1 MCIYYDDIYPSTIN
15 MKIHI
20 LGIGGTF
27 MAGIAII
34 AKQLGHQVTGSD
46 KNLYDPMKSV
56 LEKENIVFTEGYNPK
71 ILDKKFDL
79 VIVGNVMSR
88 GMSIIEKLLEKKI
101 KYISGPQ
108 WLYENV
114 LYKKKVIAVSGTHG
128 KTTTSSLVT
137 WILKYAKLN
146 PSYLIGG
153 QPVNLSSPA
162 KLTTSKFFVI
172 EADEYDTSFFDKRSK
187 YVHYHPDILVIN
199 NIEFDHADI
208 FENIDAV
215 IKNFHHLIR
224 IVPKSGK
231 IIYNQDDKNIIK
243 MIRKGIWSKKI
254 SLTSKGH
261 KNADWSFSR
270 KANNFYL
277 KKINVKLMH
286 EKRIDSSLMGV
297 HNYKNISL
305 AILASIQAGVSF
317 SKCIEAI
324 KEFKGVKR
332 RMEKV
337 EDKGD
342 IKIYDDFAHHPT
354 EIESSIKSL
363 KENFKGKKILSICE
377 IKSHSMISGA
387 HKKDLPLALNNSHF
401 SILIKSPLSKWTLHN
416 KNKNLHIVSSYSKA
430 LGYIK
435 TLEKKIDIILLM
447 SNKSTI
453 DLRKYITNEKD

>member
-1 MCIYYDDIYPSTIN
+1 

-56 LEKENIVFTEGYNPK
+56 LEKENIIFTEGYGPK

-88 GMSIIEKLLEKKI
+88 GMDIIEKLLESDI

-114 LYKKKVIAVSGTHG
+114 LYKKKVIAISGTHG

-153 QPVNLSSPA
+153 QPINLNSPA
-162 KLTTSKFFVI
+162 KLTSSKFFVI

-187 YVHYHPDILVIN
+187 YIHYHPNVLVIN

-215 IKNFHHLIR
+215 VKNFHHLVR
-224 IVPKSGK
+224 IVPKNGK
-231 IIYNQDDKNIIK
+231 IIYNYDDKNIKKLIK
-243 MIRKGIWSKKI
+243 KGIWSKEI
-254 SLTSKGH
+254 SMTSKNY
-261 KNADWSFSR
+261 KNANWSLSQ
-270 KANNFYL
+270 KGHNFFL
-277 KKINVKLMH
+277 SNIKTKTPNSKII
-286 EKRIDSSLMGV
+286 ESSLLGI

-305 AILASIQAGVSF
+305 AILASMEAGVSF
-317 SKCIEAI
+317 SVCIDAI
-324 KEFKGVKR
+324 KKFKGVKR
-332 RMEKV
+332 RMEKI
-337 EDKGD
+337 ESKGMLE
-342 IKIYDDFAHHPT
+342 IYDDFAHHPT

-387 HKKDLPLALNNSHF
+387 HKKDLPIALNNSHY
-401 SILIKSPLSKWTLHN
+401 SIIIKPPLLKWTLDSIS
-416 KNKNLHIVSSYSKA
+416 KNLYVVDSYVKA
-430 LGYIK
+430 IELIK
-435 TLEKKIDIILLM
+435 KIKNKIDIILIM
-447 SNKSTI
+447 SNKSTVN
-453 DLRKYITNEKD
+453 LRDYIKNEKNK

>member
-1 MCIYYDDIYPSTIN
+1 

-56 LEKENIVFTEGYNPK
+56 LEKENIIFTEGYNPK

-88 GMSIIEKLLEKKI
+88 GMDIIEKLLESDI
-101 KYISGPQ
+101 RYISGPQ

-114 LYKKKVIAVSGTHG
+114 LYKKKVIAISGTHG

-153 QPVNLSSPA
+153 QPINLSSPA
-162 KLTTSKFFVI
+162 KLTSSKFFVI

-187 YVHYHPDILVIN
+187 YIHYHPSILVIN

-215 IKNFHHLIR
+215 VKNFHHLVR
-224 IVPKSGK
+224 IVPKNGK
-231 IIYNQDDKNIIK
+231 IIYNYDDKNIKKLIK
-243 MIRKGIWSKKI
+243 KGIWSKEI
-254 SLTSKGH
+254 SMTSKNYKDANWSLSQKGNSFFLSNIKT
-261 KNADWSFSR
+261 KNPGS
-270 KANNFYL
+270 
-277 KKINVKLMH
+277 KII
-286 EKRIDSSLMGV
+286 ESSLLGI

-305 AILASIQAGVSF
+305 AILASMQAGVSL
-317 SKCIEAI
+317 SICIDAI
-324 KEFKGVKR
+324 KKFKGVKR
-332 RMEKV
+332 RMEEV
-337 EDKGD
+337 ESKGTL
-342 IKIYDDFAHHPT
+342 KIYDDFAHHPT

-363 KENFKGKKILSICE
+363 KENFKREKILSICE

-387 HKKDLPLALNNSHF
+387 HKKDLPIALNNSHY
-401 SILIKSPLSKWTLHN
+401 SIIIKPPLLKWALSSTR
-416 KNKNLHIVSSYSKA
+416 KNLYVVDSYAKA
-430 LGYIK
+430 IK
-435 TLEKKIDIILLM
+435 VIKKIENKIDIILIM
-447 SNKSTI
+447 SNKSTVNI
-453 DLRKYITNEKD
+453 RGYIKNDKNK

>member
-1 MCIYYDDIYPSTIN
+1 

-56 LEKENIVFTEGYNPK
+56 LEKENIIFTEGYSSQ
-71 ILDKKFDL
+71 ILNKNFDL

-88 GMSIIEKLLEKKI
+88 GMGIIEKLLESNI
-101 KYISGPQ
+101 KHISGPQ

-114 LYKKKVIAVSGTHG
+114 LCKKTVIAISGTHG

-153 QPVNLSSPA
+153 QPMNLSSPA
-162 KLTTSKFFVI
+162 KLTSSKFFVI

-187 YVHYHPDILVIN
+187 YIHYHPDILVIN

-208 FENIDAV
+208 FENIDSIV
-215 IKNFHHLIR
+215 KNFHHLVR

-231 IIYNQDDKNIIK
+231 IIYNHDDRNIRKLIE
-243 MIRKGIWSKKI
+243 KGIWSKEI
-254 SLTSKGH
+254 SMTSKNS
-261 KNADWSFSR
+261 KNANWSLSR
-270 KANNFYL
+270 KEDSFVFS
-277 KKINVKLMH
+277 NVKAKTPSMKVI
-286 EKRIDSSLMGV
+286 ESSLLGI

-305 AILASIQAGVSF
+305 AILASMQAGVSF
-317 SKCIEAI
+317 SICIDAI
-324 KEFKGVKR
+324 KKFKGVKR

-337 EDKGD
+337 ESKD
-342 IKIYDDFAHHPT
+342 ILQIYDDFAHHPT

-387 HKKDLPLALNNSHF
+387 HQKDLPIALNYSHY
-401 SILIKSPLSKWTLHN
+401 SIIIKPPLLKWTLSST
-416 KNKNLHIVSSYSKA
+416 NKNLCVVDSYAKA
-430 LGYIK
+430 IEFMKKIK
-435 TLEKKIDIILLM
+435 KNIDIILIM
-447 SNKSTI
+447 SNKSTVN
-453 DLRKYITNEKD
+453 LQRYIKNEKNK

>member
-1 MCIYYDDIYPSTIN
+1 

-56 LEKENIVFTEGYNPK
+56 LEKENIIFTEGYNPK

-88 GMSIIEKLLEKKI
+88 GMDIIEKLLESDI

-114 LYKKKVIAVSGTHG
+114 LYKKKVIAISGTHG

-153 QPVNLSSPA
+153 QPINLNSPA
-162 KLTTSKFFVI
+162 KLTNSKFFVI
-172 EADEYDTSFFDKRSK
+172 EADEYDTAFFDKRSK
-187 YVHYHPDILVIN
+187 YIHYHPSILVIN

-215 IKNFHHLIR
+215 VKNFHHLVR
-224 IVPKSGK
+224 IVPKNGK
-231 IIYNQDDKNIIK
+231 IIYNYDDKNIKKLIK
-243 MIRKGIWSKKI
+243 KGIWSKEI
-254 SLTSKGH
+254 SMTSKNYKDANWSLSQKGNSFFLSNIKT
-261 KNADWSFSR
+261 KNSGS
-270 KANNFYL
+270 
-277 KKINVKLMH
+277 KII
-286 EKRIDSSLMGV
+286 ESSLLGI

-305 AILASIQAGVSF
+305 AILASMQAEVSL
-317 SKCIEAI
+317 SICIDAI
-324 KEFKGVKR
+324 KKFKGVKR
-332 RMEKV
+332 RMEEV
-337 EDKGD
+337 ESKGTL
-342 IKIYDDFAHHPT
+342 KIYDDFAHHPT

-363 KENFKGKKILSICE
+363 KENFKREKILSICE

-387 HKKDLPLALNNSHF
+387 HKKDLPIALNNSHY
-401 SILIKSPLSKWTLHN
+401 SIIIKPPLLKWALNSTR
-416 KNKNLHIVSSYSKA
+416 KNLYVVDSYAKA
-430 LGYIK
+430 IK
-435 TLEKKIDIILLM
+435 VIKKIENKIDIILIM
-447 SNKSTI
+447 SNKSTVNI
-453 DLRKYITNEKD
+453 RGYIKNDKNK

>member
-1 MCIYYDDIYPSTIN
+1 MCICYDDLHPGISN

-56 LEKENIVFTEGYNPK
+56 LEKENIKFTEGYNPK

-88 GMSIIEKLLEKKI
+88 GMSIIERLLENNI

-114 LYKKKVIAVSGTHG
+114 LCKKKVIAISGTHG

-137 WILKYAKLN
+137 WILKHAKLN

-153 QPVNLSSPA
+153 QPINLISPA
-162 KLTTSKFFVI
+162 KLTTSKYFVI

-187 YVHYHPDILVIN
+187 YIHYRPNILVIN

-215 IKNFHHLIR
+215 IKNFHHLVR
-224 IVPKSGK
+224 IVPKNGK
-231 IIYNQDDKNIIK
+231 VIYNKDDKNIKK
-243 MIRKGIWSKKI
+243 MIKKGIWSKEL
-254 SLTSKGH
+254 SLTSKNN
-261 KNADWSFSR
+261 KNADWSLS
-270 KANNFYL
+270 KDGINFFLEKNKMKSNYK
-277 KKINVKLMH
+277 KKI
-286 EKRIDSSLMGV
+286 ESSLMGI
-297 HNYKNISL
+297 HNHKNISL

-317 SKCIEAI
+317 SACIEAI
-324 KEFKGVKR
+324 KKFKGVKR
-332 RMEKV
+332 RMEKI
-337 EDKGD
+337 ENSG
-342 IKIYDDFAHHPT
+342 IWRIYDDFAHHPT

-387 HKKDLPLALNNSHF
+387 HKDNLPIALGNSHY
-401 SILIKSPLSKWTLHN
+401 SIIIKSPLSKWTIVN
-416 KNKNLHIVSSYSKA
+416 KNRNLCIVNSYAKA
-430 LGYIK
+430 LEFMRK
-435 TLEKKIDIILLM
+435 LENKIDIILLM

-453 DLRKYITNEKD
+453 GIRNYIKK

>member
-1 MCIYYDDIYPSTIN
+1 

-88 GMSIIEKLLEKKI
+88 GIDIIEKLLESNI

-114 LYKKKVIAVSGTHG
+114 LYKKKVIAISGTHG
-128 KTTTSSLVT
+128 KTTTSSLVA

-153 QPVNLSSPA
+153 QPINLNSPA
-162 KLTTSKFFVI
+162 KLTNSKFFVI
-172 EADEYDTSFFDKRSK
+172 EADEYDTAFFDKRSK
-187 YVHYHPDILVIN
+187 YIHYHPSILVIN

-215 IKNFHHLIR
+215 VKNFHHLVR
-224 IVPKSGK
+224 IVPKNGK
-231 IIYNQDDKNIIK
+231 IIYNHDDKNIKKLIK
-243 MIRKGIWSKKI
+243 KGMWSKEI
-254 SLTSKGH
+254 SLTSKNN
-261 KNADWSFSR
+261 KNANWSLSQ
-270 KANNFYL
+270 KENNFFL
-277 KKINVKLMH
+277 SNIKTKAQNSKII
-286 EKRIDSSLMGV
+286 ESSLMGL

-305 AILASIQAGVSF
+305 AILASMQAGVSL
-317 SKCIEAI
+317 SVCIEAI
-324 KEFKGVKR
+324 KNFKGVKR

-337 EDKGD
+337 ESKGMLQ
-342 IKIYDDFAHHPT
+342 IYDDFAHHPT
-354 EIESSIKSL
+354 EIASSIKSL

-377 IKSHSMISGA
+377 VKSHSMISGA
-387 HKKDLPLALNNSHF
+387 HKKDLPISLNNSHY
-401 SILIKSPLSKWTLHN
+401 SIIIKPPLLKWTLN
-416 KNKNLHIVSSYSKA
+416 NASKNSYVVDSYAKA
-430 LGYIK
+430 IEFIK
-435 TLEKKIDIILLM
+435 KIENKIDIILIM
-447 SNKSTI
+447 SNKSTVDI
-453 DLRKYITNEKD
+453 QEYIKNEKNK

>member
-1 MCIYYDDIYPSTIN
+1 MRIYYDVIYSSANI

-56 LEKENIVFTEGYNPK
+56 LEKENINFTEGYNPK

-114 LYKKKVIAVSGTHG
+114 LCKKRVIAISGTHG
-128 KTTTSSLVT
+128 KTTTSSIIT

-153 QPVNLSSPA
+153 QPVNLNSPA
-162 KLTTSKFFVI
+162 KLTASEFFVI

-187 YVHYHPDILVIN
+187 YIHYHPDILVIN

-215 IKNFHHLIR
+215 IKNFHHLVR
-224 IVPKSGK
+224 IVPRSGK
-231 IIYNQDDKNIIK
+231 IIYNRDDKNIIK
-243 MIRKGIWSKKI
+243 MIEKGLWSKKV
-254 SLTSKGH
+254 SLTSKG
-261 KNADWSFSR
+261 
-270 KANNFYL
+270 YIL
-277 KKINVKLMH
+277 KK
-286 EKRIDSSLMGV
+286 
-297 HNYKNISL
+297 
-305 AILASIQAGVSF
+305 
-317 SKCIEAI
+317 
-324 KEFKGVKR
+324 
-332 RMEKV
+332 
-337 EDKGD
+337 
-342 IKIYDDFAHHPT
+342 
-354 EIESSIKSL
+354 
-363 KENFKGKKILSICE
+363 
-377 IKSHSMISGA
+377 
-387 HKKDLPLALNNSHF
+387 
-401 SILIKSPLSKWTLHN
+401 
-416 KNKNLHIVSSYSKA
+416 
-430 LGYIK
+430 
-435 TLEKKIDIILLM
+435 
-447 SNKSTI
+447 
-453 DLRKYITNEKD
+453 

>member
-1 MCIYYDDIYPSTIN
+1 

-56 LEKENIVFTEGYNPK
+56 LEKENIIFTEGYNPK

-88 GMSIIEKLLEKKI
+88 GMDIIEKLLESDI

-114 LYKKKVIAVSGTHG
+114 LYKKKVIAISGTHG

-153 QPVNLSSPA
+153 QPINLNSPA
-162 KLTTSKFFVI
+162 KLTNSKFFVI
-172 EADEYDTSFFDKRSK
+172 EADEYDTAFFDKRSK
-187 YVHYHPDILVIN
+187 YIHYHPSILVIN

-215 IKNFHHLIR
+215 VKNFHHLVR
-224 IVPKSGK
+224 IVPKNGK
-231 IIYNQDDKNIIK
+231 IIYNYDDKNIKKLIK
-243 MIRKGIWSKKI
+243 KGIWSKEI
-254 SLTSKGH
+254 SMTSKNYKDANWSLSQKGNSFFLSNIKT
-261 KNADWSFSR
+261 KNSGS
-270 KANNFYL
+270 
-277 KKINVKLMH
+277 KII
-286 EKRIDSSLMGV
+286 ESSLLGI

-305 AILASIQAGVSF
+305 AILASMQAEVSL
-317 SKCIEAI
+317 SICIDAI
-324 KEFKGVKR
+324 KKFKGVKR
-332 RMEKV
+332 RMEEV
-337 EDKGD
+337 ESKGTL
-342 IKIYDDFAHHPT
+342 KIYDDFAHHPT

-363 KENFKGKKILSICE
+363 KENFKREKILSICE

-387 HKKDLPLALNNSHF
+387 HKKDLPIALNNSHY
-401 SILIKSPLSKWTLHN
+401 SIIIKPPLLKWALSSTR
-416 KNKNLHIVSSYSKA
+416 KNLYVVDSYAKA
-430 LGYIK
+430 IK
-435 TLEKKIDIILLM
+435 VIKKIENKIDIILIM
-447 SNKSTI
+447 SNKSTVNI
-453 DLRKYITNEKD
+453 RGYIKNDKNK

>member
-1 MCIYYDDIYPSTIN
+1 

-56 LEKENIVFTEGYNPK
+56 LEKENIIFTEGYNPK
-71 ILDKKFDL
+71 ILNKKFDL

-88 GMSIIEKLLEKKI
+88 GMGIIEKLLENDV

-114 LYKKKVIAVSGTHG
+114 LYKKTVIAISGTHG

-153 QPVNLSSPA
+153 QPINLNSPA
-162 KLTTSKFFVI
+162 KLTSSKFFVI

-187 YVHYHPDILVIN
+187 YIHYHPNILVIN

-208 FENIDAV
+208 FENIDSV
-215 IKNFHHLIR
+215 VKNFHHLVR
-224 IVPKSGK
+224 IVPKNGK
-231 IIYNQDDKNIIK
+231 IIYNYDDKNIKKLIK
-243 MIRKGIWSKKI
+243 KGIWSKEI
-254 SLTSKGH
+254 SMTSKNY
-261 KNADWSFSR
+261 KNADWSLSW
-270 KANNFYL
+270 KENNFL
-277 KKINVKLMH
+277 LSNIKTKNSSSKIIESDLLG
-286 EKRIDSSLMGV
+286 I

-305 AILASIQAGVSF
+305 AILASMQAGVSF
-317 SKCIEAI
+317 SICIDAV
-324 KEFKGVKR
+324 KKFKGVKR

-337 EDKGD
+337 ESKGMLQ
-342 IKIYDDFAHHPT
+342 IYDDFAHHPT

-377 IKSHSMISGA
+377 IKSHSMIAGA
-387 HKKDLPLALNNSHF
+387 HKKGLPMALNNSHY
-401 SILIKSPLSKWTLHN
+401 SIIIKPPLLKWTLN
-416 KNKNLHIVSSYSKA
+416 SVGKNLYVVDSYAKA
-430 LGYIK
+430 ILCI
-435 TLEKKIDIILLM
+435 KKIENKIDVILIM
-447 SNKSTI
+447 SNKSTAN
-453 DLRKYITNEKD
+453 LRSYIKNEKNK

>member
-1 MCIYYDDIYPSTIN
+1 
-15 MKIHI
+15 
-20 LGIGGTF
+20 
-27 MAGIAII
+27 
-34 AKQLGHQVTGSD
+34 
-46 KNLYDPMKSV
+46 
-56 LEKENIVFTEGYNPK
+56 
-71 ILDKKFDL
+71 
-79 VIVGNVMSR
+79 MSR
-88 GMSIIEKLLEKKI
+88 GMGIIEKLLEKKI

-114 LYKKKVIAVSGTHG
+114 LYKKEVIAVSGTHG
-128 KTTTSSLVT
+128 KTTTSSLIT

-354 EIESSIKSL
+354 EIESSIKV
-363 KENFKGKKILSICE
+363 
-377 IKSHSMISGA
+377 IK
-387 HKKDLPLALNNSHF
+387 
-401 SILIKSPLSKWTLHN
+401 
-416 KNKNLHIVSSYSKA
+416 
-430 LGYIK
+430 
-435 TLEKKIDIILLM
+435 
-447 SNKSTI
+447 
-453 DLRKYITNEKD
+453 RKF